1 MEKIIETFQ
10 NEISKKRLY
19 NTVKEVSNFHRIQA
33 STGFREAAEFVCKKI
48 NNLGIK
54 AQILSYEANEN
65 QWYLQQKMFQEWD
78 CREATLDLVNE
89 QLRLADFG
97 EEAIS
102 IIQKSYPCDYRENPL
117 DVVLVEG
124 HDPEYLDSLDLKGKI
139 AFIHTMPNEYMNEV
153 IKQRGAVGFITDFM
167 REVPGIRSR
176 NDAYDTLNYTSFWW
190 THDKDEPKTFG
201 FVLSPRKGD
210 YLKNLC
216 LKYAEEHQKDASK
229 PRYPQ
234 VKAYINAS
242 LYPGKMEVVEAV
254 LPGKSEEE
262 IMMSAHLCHPRSSA
276 NDNASGVAGSIE
288 ALRVLKTL
296 QDQGKIELE
305 KTIRLILIPEF
316 TGTFCYMSGLR
327 HYDHIKGAINMD
339 MIGGKQDGFYGPITI
354 TKTHK
359 GLKSPINS
367 IAAYVLNECRQQVPA
382 LFGGKVPLVNSILS
396 EYTGGS
402 DHTVFCDMTIGI
414 PCVML
419 GQWPDKYYHTSS
431 DTLECVDPNVLAFST
446 SVATMYVYTLSNFD
460 QNTYQKVL
468 FDHIHL
474 MNEDLKNIYQNDKE
488 FAYARMV
495 HTVEY
500 YRDSMEN
507 FKTLADIDIS
517 KEKEHL
523 YKLGLELIDM
533 LQVEKKEITLPEK
546 NSVVP
551 LRKFVGPIDKIS
563 SYASLSDE
571 NKLAIEEYNKIAG
584 KYGFAG
590 MMMEESILR
599 YIDGKRTLHDIQKE
613 IILEDG
619 KADTD
624 FIQAYC
630 TLLEKLNL
638 IELH

>member
-1 MEKIIETFQ
+1 MEKMIENIQ
-10 NEISKKRLY
+10 KEISKKRLY

-33 STGFREAAEFVCKKI
+33 STGFREAAQFVCRKI

-54 AQILSYEANEN
+54 AQIHSYEANEN

-78 CREATLDLVNE
+78 CRSATLDLVDE
-89 QLRLADFG
+89 KLRLADFN

-102 IIQKSYPCDYRENPL
+102 IMQKSYPCDYRENPL

-124 HDPEYLDSLDLKGKI
+124 HDPKYLDSLNLKGKI
-139 AFIHTMPNEYMNEV
+139 AFIHTMPNEYMNDV
-153 IKQRGAVGFITDFM
+153 IKERGAVGFITDFM
-167 REVPGIRSR
+167 REVPEIRSR

-190 THDKDEPKTFG
+190 THEEDEPKTFG

-210 YLKNLC
+210 YLKALC
-216 LKYAEEHQKDASK
+216 LKYEEEYEKDNSK
-229 PRYPQ
+229 PRYPR
-234 VKAYINAS
+234 VKAYIDSS

-254 LPGKSEEE
+254 LPGKTKDE

-288 ALRVLKTL
+288 TLRVLKTL

-316 TGTFCYMSGLR
+316 TGTFCYLSTYD

-354 TKTHK
+354 TKTHR

-367 IAAYVLNECRQQVPA
+367 IASYVLNECRQQVPA

-396 EYTGGS
+396 EYSGGS
-402 DHTVFCDMTIGI
+402 DHTVFCDMTIGV

-446 SVATMYVYTLSNFD
+446 SVAAMYVYTLSNFD
-460 QNTYQKVL
+460 QKTYQKVI
-468 FDHIHL
+468 FDHINL
-474 MNEDLKNIYQNDKE
+474 MNEDIKNIVLNESEYTYPRL
-488 FAYARMV
+488 AS
-495 HTVEY
+495 TVEY

-507 FKTLADIDIS
+507 FKTLANVDIS
-517 KEKEHL
+517 KEKDHI
-523 YKLGLELIDM
+523 YKLGMDLIEM
-533 LQVEKKEITLPEK
+533 LQVEKKEIDLPKE
-546 NSVVP
+546 NPTVP
-551 LRKFVGPIDKIS
+551 VRKFVGPIDKIS
-563 SYASLSDE
+563 NYGSLSKE
-571 NKLAIEEYNKIAG
+571 NKLAIEEYNKVAG
-584 KYGFAG
+584 KYGFGG
-590 MMMEESILR
+590 MMMQESILR
-599 YIDGKRTLHDIQKE
+599 YIDGKRTLDDIRKE

-619 KADTD
+619 NADPEL
-624 FIQAYC
+624 IKAYC

-638 IELH
+638 VELH